1 MSEDKQCKSLNFSE
15 SPIGWRTWRKSW
27 TFLLRSKWT
36 SSTTSPISHRR
47 CRCQSVSQSLW
58 YCCQWQR
65 KRQQQ
70 QQQQPKKALL
80 FSIYVLFKENVDS
93 TEWLFNLCE
102 IAFNN
107 KQKIFES
114 EVTKLEQ
121 FCTRKK
127 CKNLWQLSNVRLSS
141 KLCYAACD

>member
-1 MSEDKQCKSLNFSE
+1 MFRNTYELSMTILSVHFNAVRFNFFNSSNTLNMSEDKQCKSLNFSE
-15 SPIGWRTWRKSW
+15 SPIGWRTWRRSW
-27 TFLLRSKWT
+27 TFLLRSKSI

-65 KRQQQ
+65 QRQQ

-107 KQKIFES
+107 N
-114 EVTKLEQ
+114 
-121 FCTRKK
+121 KK
-127 CKNLWQLSNVRLSS
+127 KYFSQR
-141 KLCYAACD
+141 